1 MHDVQTIVCNSGP
14 LIALA
19 GVKHLHILEKIYDR
33 VLVPKAVYEEVTTS
47 TALLGASEIQKAPWL
62 ISCKV
67 SKSPDPLLLAELGKG
82 EAEVIVLALE
92 KKANKVLVDE
102 KKARRIATFVYS
114 LTVTGTVGIL
124 LKAKKFGYIEAV
136 LPLINA
142 MKNNGYYFSDTLV
155 KSICLQANEQ

>member
-67 SKSPDPLLLAELGKG
+67 AKSPDPLLIVELGKG
-82 EAEVIVLALE
+82 EAE
-92 KKANKVLVDE
+92 
-102 KKARRIATFVYS
+102 ARRIATFVYS

-124 LKAKKFGYIEAV
+124 LKAKKSGYIEAV

-155 KSICLQANEQ
+155 KYLPPSK